1 MFIIK
6 SVGLMFGLAFPLGTL
21 TIAPNLQ
28 RSIAQNG
35 TVNATKVDHTEG
47 LVVRG
52 QSTAQPDST
61 MDCMLPKKQVSTL
74 GIAFNVSNDTGKVKG
89 WWNIPSTE
97 GGNNVGGK
105 ISYAKTDNNVFEVK
119 GTMNYDYLCAQKNN
133 LDNEI
138 SIIGNCGRNGTI
150 IFKSSSEITSHNFTG
165 VVTC

>member
-1 MFIIK
+1 MEQETLQKWIILK
-6 SVGLMFGLAFPLGTL
+6 DWLPED
-21 TIAPNLQ
+21 
-28 RSIAQNG
+28 
-35 TVNATKVDHTEG
+35 KV
-47 LVVRG
+47 
-52 QSTAQPDST
+52 QAQPVST
-61 MDCMLPKKQVSTL
+61 IDCMLPKKQVPTL

-133 LDNEI
+133 LNNEI
-138 SIIGNCGRNGTI
+138 SIIGNCDRNGTI
-150 IFKSSSEITSHNFTG
+150 IFKSSNEITSHNFTG